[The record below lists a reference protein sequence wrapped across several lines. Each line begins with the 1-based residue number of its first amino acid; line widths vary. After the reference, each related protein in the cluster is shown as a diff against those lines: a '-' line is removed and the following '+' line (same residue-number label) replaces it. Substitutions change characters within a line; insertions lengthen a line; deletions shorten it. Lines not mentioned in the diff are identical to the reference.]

1 MLIQRRAMM
10 IGVAS
15 SAALSALALMPGI
28 SQAQSYPNKP
38 IKLIV
43 PFAAGGATD
52 LYARL
57 LGAALSVELREQ
69 VVIEARPGVGGLTG
83 VDVCRK
89 VREATPSRWVRSATN
104 HRPAR
109 LLL

>member
-1 MLIQRRAMM
+1 MM

-15 SAALSALALMPGI
+15 SAAATALMPGAA
-28 SQAQSYPNKP
+28 QAQSYPNKP

-57 LGAALSVELREQ
+57 LGAA
-69 VVIEARPGVGGLTG
+69 
-83 VDVCRK
+83 
-89 VREATPSRWVRSATN
+89 
-104 HRPAR
+104 
-109 LLL
+109 